1 MIKNHHCV
9 LAGLVLVLSLAGG
22 CKPAGPKPTANYFK
36 TDFQDESQF
45 IVENIVTD
53 LAEQIY
59 HAKFHRLPAARQ
71 FRVAVAEPADSPL
84 ATPTY
89 DVQVD
94 LDKQVHGLKTKLAV
108 TGPIWSPEVY
118 EGVVQMLAQTV
129 GLEAGAEA
137 AADNPAL
144 LAKLTD
150 GTGTTLEME
159 NQRLSAALEEDFIN
173 PALHEQAAL
182 LLGAFALREHSGD
195 FYEIRSPL
203 CRITAHLAMARFLGG
218 GHLSATNGCLAGTL
232 LQTLMNN
239 QAAAVETLSPL
250 KTEDAAV
257 TSWVRALQ
265 ARNTSDYRPLDK
277 VDGLSGLECA
287 GWFYA
292 LDNAGNTDLAWGKLS
307 AVQKRNVDFV
317 RIANETQF
325 SVGVGHDLLALS
337 LPLEFQ
343 EIAAVHELAR
353 QEKINKDNLV
363 SALNQMPDRCFSAGP
378 AGRPGVRVIGWG
390 LWAGVFQRQLCH
402 ALQHNFDFLDRKWG
416 VPEDAAAF
424 SAKWDGLLGGLRL
437 YPFVRRFNCTNAAS
451 YHQAVDD
458 GFKVTVATPQLTPAR
473 CWNYLC

>member
-1 MIKNHHCV
+1 MIKKNYCV
-9 LAGLVLVLSLAGG
+9 LAGLVLVLSLTGG
-22 CKPAGPKPTANYFK
+22 CRPGGAKSGANYFA

-59 HAKFHRLPAARQ
+59 YAKLHRVPASRQ

-150 GTGTTLEME
+150 GTGTTLEKE

-203 CRITAHLAMARFLGG
+203 CRMTAHLAMARLLGG
-218 GHLSATNGCLAGTL
+218 GI
-232 LQTLMNN
+232 
-239 QAAAVETLSPL
+239 E
-250 KTEDAAV
+250 
-257 TSWVRALQ
+257 
-265 ARNTSDYRPLDK
+265 Y
-277 VDGLSGLECA
+277 
-287 GWFYA
+287 
-292 LDNAGNTDLAWGKLS
+292 
-307 AVQKRNVDFV
+307 
-317 RIANETQF
+317 I
-325 SVGVGHDLLALS
+325 
-337 LPLEFQ
+337 LPRGFP
-343 EIAAVHELAR
+343 A
-353 QEKINKDNLV
+353 
-363 SALNQMPDRCFSAGP
+363 SALVVNWP
-378 AGRPGVRVIGWG
+378 
-390 LWAGVFQRQLCH
+390 
-402 ALQHNFDFLDRKWG
+402 
-416 VPEDAAAF
+416 VP
-424 SAKWDGLLGGLRL
+424 
-437 YPFVRRFNCTNAAS
+437 V
-451 YHQAVDD
+451 V
-458 GFKVTVATPQLTPAR
+458 
-473 CWNYLC
+473 